1 MLALKLAY
9 LNLKRAGLRTWLNV
23 IVLSLSYVLIIWSQ
37 GLYDGMNEQI
47 SRVRIDEELGGGQ
60 YWHKDYDPY
69 DPLSL
74 DDSHAPPSPEISA
87 LINNKSA
94 ARVLVRQAVIYPE
107 GRIQSVLLKGID
119 PSQTVVS
126 MPSSALAVDDDTL
139 PLLIGSKMSRDT
151 GLNEGDFITMRWR
164 DKRGTFDAIDGK
176 IVKVMTT
183 DVQTIDNG
191 QLWMPIDRL
200 EEMTALAGEATYVIV
215 KKESAGL
222 GDTGDFLFKD
232 HEFLLKDIREMVK
245 AKKVGGI
252 FMYLIL
258 MFLAMLAI
266 FDTQVLSVF
275 RRKKE
280 IGTLIALGMTRKKVV
295 ALFTIEG
302 AMHGILALLLAC
314 TYGLPLFAY
323 TRKYGFPL
331 PEATESFG
339 YAFSDRLFPV
349 YGGGMVVATVI
360 IIMITVTI
368 VSYLPSSKIAHLK
381 PTDAL
386 KGKLS

>member
-314 TYGLPLFAY
+314 VYGIPLMVY
-323 TRKYGFPL
+323 TGTKGFPL

-349 YGGGMVVATVI
+349 YGAGMVIATVI
-360 IIMITVTI
+360 IVMVTVTV
-368 VSYLPSSKIAHLK
+368 VSYLPSSRIAHMS